1 VNDQH
6 PESYTYQQAGVDNKR
21 GAQAKERI
29 GELIRHTY
37 TDGVLG
43 DFGHFG
49 GMFRARQGV
58 SQILVSSADS
68 VGTKVLLAVHAA
80 RHDQIGV
87 DLVNHSVNDILCVGA
102 TPLFFLDY
110 FATSALD
117 AGVLEDIVEG
127 LSRACRDAGC
137 ALVGGET
144 AQLPGIYH
152 ESTYDLAGFIV
163 GTVEEDRIIDG
174 SQIQPGHKLVGF
186 ASDGLHTNGYSLARA
201 VFGLA
206 GTDTGQIR
214 ATLEAQVPELGESL
228 GDALLRPH
236 RSYLQALKPFLE
248 NPSLSGLAHITGG
261 GIVGNLERIIPKTCQ
276 AVVETS
282 AWETPRLFR
291 LVEQRGNV
299 SREEMFQVFNMG
311 IGFIAVAEPEL
322 ADEMVASEPGA
333 QIIGEIREATS
344 EHLRVILTGVG
355 SREPT

>member
-1 VNDQH
+1 VNEQR

-29 GELIRHTY
+29 GNLIRRTY

-49 GMFRARQGV
+49 GMFRARQGS

-68 VGTKVLLAVHAA
+68 VGTKVLVAVHAA
-80 RHDQIGV
+80 RHDQIGI

-117 AGVLEDIVEG
+117 AGMLEDIVG
-127 LSRACRDAGC
+127 GVSRACREAGC

-163 GTVEEDRIIDG
+163 GTVEEDRIVDG
-174 SQIQPGHKLVGF
+174 SRIQPGHKLIGF
-186 ASDGLHTNGYSLARA
+186 ASNGLHTNGYSLARA
-201 VFGLA
+201 VFGLT
-206 GTDTGQIR
+206 GTDTDQIR
-214 ATLEAQVPELGESL
+214 ARLEAQLPELGESL
-228 GDALLRPH
+228 GEALLRPH
-236 RSYLQALKPFLE
+236 RSYLHALKPFLE
-248 NPSLSGLAHITGG
+248 NPSLTGLAHITGG
-261 GIVGNLERIIPKTCQ
+261 GIAGNLERIIPKTCH
-276 AVVETS
+276 AIVDTS
-282 AWETPRLFR
+282 SWETPQLFK
-291 LVEQRGNV
+291 LIEKRGNV
-299 SREEMFQVFNMG
+299 SPEEMFQVFNMG
-311 IGFIAVAEPEL
+311 VGFIAVADHEL
-322 ADEMVASEPGA
+322 ADEMVTGEPGA
-333 QIIGEIREATS
+333 QIIGEIHESAS
-344 EHLRVILTGVG
+344 EQPRVVLAGLG